1 MIGSE
6 KLSSDIFRIQT
17 HNEFEQAALEF
28 FSWHQL
34 HNSVYKAF
42 CKSIGKTTENVHSVH
57 EIPCLPVNLFR
68 YNKILP
74 DNFAADLF
82 FETSGTTS
90 TETGKHY
97 IADPALYIASAMN
110 CFGNFYG
117 NIEDY
122 VVLALLPGYLERQH
136 SSLVYMVD
144 HWIKQSNKSE
154 SGFYLYNHDKLFA
167 TLSSLQNNN
176 QKTMLIGVT
185 HALTDFAGKYSVQF
199 PELVVMETG
208 GMKGR
213 RKELPRAE
221 LHALLKNSFGVPSI
235 HSEYGMTELLSQAYS
250 KADGVFRCPPWMQV
264 LLRDT
269 NDPLSPPQN
278 KTSGAIN
285 IIDLANMYS
294 CPFLATDD
302 TGILHSDGSFEIT
315 GRMDFSV
322 IRGCS
327 TMIC

>member
-1 MIGSE
+1 MTGLE

-17 HNEFEQAALEF
+17 QKEFEQAALEL
-28 FSWHQL
+28 FSWHQM
-34 HNSVYKAF
+34 HNDVYKTF

-57 EIPCLPVNLFR
+57 EIPFLPVNLFR

-74 DNFAADLF
+74 DNCTADLF
-82 FETSGTTS
+82 FETSGTTA
-90 TETGKHY
+90 TETGRHY
-97 IADPALYIASAMN
+97 IADPALYLASAMK
-110 CFGNFYG
+110 CFERFYG

-154 SGFYLYNHDKLFA
+154 SGFYLYDQEKLFA
-167 TLSSLQNNN
+167 TLNSLQNKKL
-176 QKTMLIGVT
+176 KTILIGVT
-185 HALTDFAGKYSVQF
+185 HALTDFAEKYSLQF
-199 PELVVMETG
+199 PELIVMETG

-213 RKELPRAE
+213 RKELSRAE

-250 KADGVFRCPPWMQV
+250 KADGSFRCPPWMRV
-264 LLRDT
+264 LLRDI

-302 TGILHSDGSFEIT
+302 SGILHEDGSFKIT
-315 GRMDFSV
+315 GRVDFSV